1 MLLTSSCDV
10 SVAGDSAERCACCR
24 SRLNR
29 TAAKEK
35 SDSQITNDAVYFEI
49 CSLISTLGQNGN
61 HYRIIAFLMT
71 YSTNRLDTGDVK
83 WGRIRNGQYPGKEQ
97 DSDSIFQHVPLNLRI
112 NDGKTLSFVAQ
123 RGQRA
128 TYKCVS

>member
-1 MLLTSSCDV
+1 MVTISEALAAQALRTL
-10 SVAGDSAERCACCR
+10 SVVMIVRYTCSLRHRVVYSAVGDSEERCACCR

-83 WGRIRNGQYPGKEQ
+83 WGRIRNGQ
-97 DSDSIFQHVPLNLRI
+97 
-112 NDGKTLSFVAQ
+112 
-123 RGQRA
+123 
-128 TYKCVS
+128 